1 MTTEREKIIALART
15 FDPLQE
21 KLKGEFQ
28 FSETDLKPSTKQH
41 RPRRLRLLLSCAMK
55 TPNSVDQ
62 RESHKSH

>member
-41 RPRRLRLLLSCAMK
+41 RPRRLRLLLSCAM
-55 TPNSVDQ
+55 N
-62 RESHKSH
+62 